1 MPRQRRFPEL
11 DGLRHM
17 CLSWA
22 WRAGWLQTNVSIP
35 TAGTGA
41 RLHTGNHGRAP
52 LQHQARFAA
61 GEEAVHLCPVV
72 LHCTSWLEEEL
83 RTCGY
88 FFHSI
93 KKTPLEFG
101 YFRITVRHP
110 LHALTVLKLC
120 ISEAARGSIFILLCW
135 ALSPFLPVLLLLSA
149 CKTNY
154 SKYSLIRA
162 RLLNSRCVFVCTC

>member
-1 MPRQRRFPEL
+1 ME
-11 DGLRHM
+11 
-17 CLSWA
+17 
-22 WRAGWLQTNVSIP
+22 
-35 TAGTGA
+35 
-41 RLHTGNHGRAP
+41 
-52 LQHQARFAA
+52 
-61 GEEAVHLCPVV
+61 
-72 LHCTSWLEEEL
+72 SWLAPDQREFSHWQDRGQAAHGEPWESSL
-83 RTCGY
+83 TAPGTVCSWRRWCSSLPRG
-88 FFHSI
+88 FALCFLAGRRAKNMWVLLSQH

-110 LHALTVLKLC
+110 LHALIVLKLC

-162 RLLNSRCVFVCTC
+162 RLLNSQCVFVCTC